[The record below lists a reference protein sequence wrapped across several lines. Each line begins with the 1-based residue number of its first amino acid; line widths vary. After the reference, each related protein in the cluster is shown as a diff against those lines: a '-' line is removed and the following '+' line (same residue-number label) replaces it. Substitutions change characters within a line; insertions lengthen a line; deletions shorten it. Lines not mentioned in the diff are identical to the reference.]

1 MDCRWR
7 AHEFSEHF
15 LFHCAGQ
22 GEKFH
27 QGGGET
33 SYDPAGS
40 ISQYGFLGKG
50 MGHALFLR
58 HVPLELT
65 NGGRVFYEYA
75 LRLADEEGELR
86 RALSDVADNQRGTLR
101 IGTGFMREREIMP
114 ALCAEFRKLYPKV
127 SFTLVESS
135 NTDLEK
141 MVREGDLDLA
151 VARFGKTVEGIVTRP
166 FYEEH
171 IAFLVSKE
179 LLFSRGFSED
189 DIESLAHSHLESMES
204 LRSVPFVVTSRDN
217 VAGEAAA
224 GYLDRASFKPEIA
237 ASSDNMG
244 TLIDLSMRSVGALF
258 CPANMIHWTTEAAS
272 RDMVCIDLWETKYT
286 ISFGW
291 KRKSP
296 AWSIREAFMEYAVH
310 SIRS

>member
-1 MDCRWR
+1 MN
-7 AHEFSEHF
+7 F
-15 LFHCAGQ
+15 Q
-22 GEKFH
+22 
-27 QGGGET
+27 
-33 SYDPAGS
+33 S
-40 ISQYGFLGKG
+40 ISYFIVLAREKNFTRAAEKLHITQQALSASMASLEKEWG
-50 MGHALFLR
+50 MPFFLR

-86 RALSDVADNQRGTLR
+86 RALSDVADNRRGTLR

-135 NTDLEK
+135 NTDLER

-151 VARFGKTVEGIVTRP
+151 VARFGKAVEGIVTRP

-258 CPANMIHWTTEAAS
+258 CPANMIHWTTEKAS
-272 RDMVCIDLWETKYT
+272 QDMVCIDLWETKYT

>member
-1 MDCRWR
+1 M
-7 AHEFSEHF
+7 
-15 LFHCAGQ
+15 
-22 GEKFH
+22 
-27 QGGGET
+27 
-33 SYDPAGS
+33 
-40 ISQYGFLGKG
+40 
-50 MGHALFLR
+50 
-58 HVPLELT
+58 
-65 NGGRVFYEYA
+65 
-75 LRLADEEGELR
+75 
-86 RALSDVADNQRGTLR
+86 
-101 IGTGFMREREIMP
+101 
-114 ALCAEFRKLYPKV
+114 
-127 SFTLVESS
+127 
-135 NTDLEK
+135 
-141 MVREGDLDLA
+141 
-151 VARFGKTVEGIVTRP
+151 ARFGKKMEGIVTRP

-189 DIESLAHSHLESMES
+189 DIDSLAHSHLESMES

-258 CPANMIHWTTEAAS
+258 CPANMIHWATEADS
-272 RDMVCIDLWETKYT
+272 RDMVRIDLWETKYT

-296 AWSIREAFMEYAVH
+296 AWSIREAFMEYAIH

>member
-1 MDCRWR
+1 
-7 AHEFSEHF
+7 
-15 LFHCAGQ
+15 
-22 GEKFH
+22 
-27 QGGGET
+27 
-33 SYDPAGS
+33 
-40 ISQYGFLGKG
+40 
-50 MGHALFLR
+50 
-58 HVPLELT
+58 
-65 NGGRVFYEYA
+65 
-75 LRLADEEGELR
+75 
-86 RALSDVADNQRGTLR
+86 
-101 IGTGFMREREIMP
+101 MREREIMP
-114 ALCAEFRKLYPKV
+114 ALCAGFRKLYPKV
-127 SFTLVESS
+127 SFTLVEGS
-135 NTDLEK
+135 NTDLER

-204 LRSVPFVVTSRDN
+204 LRSVPFVMTSRDN

-258 CPANMIHWTTEAAS
+258 CPANMIHWNAEAAS
-272 RDMVCIDLWETKYT
+272 RDMVRIDLWETKYT